1 MSLTYHEWEKPT
13 LKCVITEGFVYSTRR
28 SMLELFRE
36 RRQAAKKIIKRD
48 GLETGHTYVV
58 TRGVTL
64 DFHFHEGFESVEWE
78 LSYPLKALKAVIA
91 EMMFSGGSEL
101 GMVVMSESYN
111 AAEGRGAVE
120 ALNFYP
126 SDEVVELVIWENPQE
141 IQ

>member
-1 MSLTYHEWEKPT
+1 MSLTYHDWNRSA
-13 LKCVITEGFVYSTRR
+13 LKCAVTEGFVYSTRR

-36 RRQAAKKIIKRD
+36 RRQAAKKIIKIN
-48 GLETGHTYVV
+48 GLETGHTFVV

-120 ALNFYP
+120 ALNFYT
-126 SDEVVELVIWENPQE
+126 SDKVVELVIWENQQE
-141 IQ
+141 LS